1 MSNLNRRQWLQ
12 KSAFTASLLA
22 LGCRTNFEA
31 AAATKPFQNGLIH
44 TTSPLPLHWNEN
56 PFGPSQK
63 AVQAVAEVM
72 AKANRYPDDMVAEL
86 KGILANKYAID
97 NSQVLLT
104 NGSTE
109 ILGLVGQQ
117 IGFDKGELVIPF
129 PSFPTMAM
137 FAGGS
142 GATIKKVPLT
152 DDKRIDLDQTL
163 AAISDKTKVVFI
175 CNPNNPT
182 STEVDNAALKAF
194 CRAVPK
200 NVLVFVDEAY
210 IEYSQL
216 GAAGS
221 MIPLV
226 NELPNLMICRTF
238 SKAYGMAGLRLG
250 YAISSK
256 AQIDKLKARYVG
268 AEFATGWP
276 ALVAAKATM
285 EDVDFMV
292 NGVQKNQEGKD
303 IVYRAFDKWGVAYS
317 PSATNF
323 LYVESKHFVSDVRE
337 QLKAKNIL
345 ITKWPDMVDHIRIS
359 ISEPAHMMEFVEVVE
374 AFLVG

>member
-1 MSNLNRRQWLQ
+1 MSHLNRRQWLQ
-12 KSAFTASLLA
+12 KNAITASLLA
-22 LGCRTNFEA
+22 LGCRTNFEVGA
-31 AAATKPFQNGLIH
+31 NNNPFQNGLIS
-44 TTSPLPLHWNEN
+44 TSPLPLHWNEN
-56 PFGPSQK
+56 PFGPSPK

-72 AKANRYPDDMVAEL
+72 TKANRYPDDMVVEL
-86 KGILANKYAID
+86 KEILANKYALRND
-97 NSQVLLT
+97 QVLLT

-117 IGFDKGELVIPF
+117 IGFDKGELVIPS

-137 FAGGS
+137 FAAGS
-142 GATIKKVPLT
+142 GATIKTVPLT
-152 DDKRIDLDQTL
+152 KNKVIDLDQTL
-163 AAISDKTKVVFI
+163 AAISEKTKVVFI

-182 STEVDNAALKAF
+182 STEVNNSDLKAF

-200 NVLVFVDEAY
+200 NVLVFIDEAY
-210 IEYSQL
+210 IEYSKL

-226 NELPNLMICRTF
+226 NELPNLMVCRTF

-256 AQIDKLKARYVG
+256 QHIDTLKSRYVG

-285 EDVDFMV
+285 EDVDFMAK
-292 NGVQKNQEGKD
+292 GVQKNQEGRD
-303 IVYRAFDKWGVAYS
+303 LVYRAFDKWGVAYS

-323 LYVESKHFVSDVRE
+323 LYVESKYFVPDVRE
-337 QLKAKNIL
+337 KLKAKNIL

-359 ISEPAHMMEFVEVVE
+359 ISEPAHMSQFVEVVE
-374 AFLVG
+374 TFLV

>member
-1 MSNLNRRQWLQ
+1 MSNINRRQWLQ

-31 AAATKPFQNGLIH
+31 AAKPIQNGFIQ
-44 TTSPLPLHWNEN
+44 TTPLPLHWNEN
-56 PFGPSQK
+56 PFGPSEK
-63 AVQAVAEVM
+63 ATQAVM
-72 AKANRYPDDMVAEL
+72 DIMTKANRYPDDMVAEL
-86 KGILANKYAID
+86 KGILAQKYAVD

-137 FAGGS
+137 FAAGS

-152 DDKRIDLDQTL
+152 KDKHIDLDQTL
-163 AAISDKTKVVFI
+163 AAISEKTKVVFI

-182 STEVDNAALKAF
+182 STEVDNAALKTF

-210 IEYSQL
+210 IEFSKL

-226 NELPNLMICRTF
+226 NELSNLMVCRTF
-238 SKAYGMAGLRLG
+238 SKAYGLAGLRLG
-250 YAISSK
+250 YAIASK
-256 AQIDKLKARYVG
+256 AHIDTLKGKYVG

-285 EDVDFMV
+285 EDANFIE
-292 NGVQKNQEGKD
+292 NCIQKNQEGRD
-303 IVYRAFDKWGVAYS
+303 IVYRAFDKWGVGYS
-317 PSATNF
+317 VSSTNF
-323 LYVESKHFVSDVRE
+323 LYVESKHFVSDVRDK
-337 QLKAKNIL
+337 LKAKNIL

-359 ISEPAHMMEFVEVVE
+359 ISEPQHMTQFVEVVE
-374 AFLVG
+374 EFLVG

>member
-1 MSNLNRRQWLQ
+1 MPNLNRRQWLQ

-22 LGCRTNFEA
+22 LGCRTNFEVN
-31 AAATKPFQNGLIH
+31 ATNSPFQSGLIN
-44 TTSPLPLHWNEN
+44 TSPLPLHWNEN
-56 PFGPSQK
+56 PFGPSTK
-63 AVQAVAEVM
+63 AVEAVANVM
-72 AKANRYPDDMVAEL
+72 AKANRYPDDMVSEL
-86 KGILANKYAID
+86 KDILAKKYGVG
-97 NSQVLLT
+97 NSQILLT

-129 PSFPTMAM
+129 PSFPTIAM
-137 FAGGS
+137 FAAGS

-152 DDKRIDLDQTL
+152 KDNRIDLDQTL
-163 AAISDKTKVVFI
+163 AAISEKTKVVFI

-182 STEVDNAALKAF
+182 STEVNNEALKAF

-216 GAAGS
+216 GTAGS

-250 YAISSK
+250 YAIAGK
-256 AQIDKLKARYVG
+256 PHIDQLKRQYVG
-268 AEFATGWP
+268 AEFSTGWP

-285 EDVDFMV
+285 EDADFMTA
-292 NGVQKNQEGKD
+292 GIQKNQEGKD
-303 IVYRAFDKWGVAYS
+303 IVYQAFDKWGVGYS
-317 PSATNF
+317 PSSTNF
-323 LYVESKHFVSDVRE
+323 LYVESKHFIPDVRA

-345 ITKWPDMVDHIRIS
+345 ITKWPDMVNHIRVS
-359 ISEPAHMMEFVEVVE
+359 ISEPGHMRQFVEVVE
-374 AFLVG
+374 EFLV

>member
-1 MSNLNRRQWLQ
+1 MSKFNRRQWLQ
-12 KSAFTASLLA
+12 KSAIATSLLA
-22 LGCRTNFEA
+22 LGCRANFDLTAQPA
-31 AAATKPFQNGLIH
+31 AAKSISN
-44 TTSPLPLHWNEN
+44 SPLPLHWNEN
-56 PFGPSQK
+56 PFGPSTK

-72 AKANRYPDDMVAEL
+72 AKANRYPDDMVSEL
-86 KGILANKYAID
+86 KDILAKKYTVD

-137 FAGGS
+137 FAAGS
-142 GATIKKVPLT
+142 GATIKKLPLT
-152 DDKRIDLDQTL
+152 KDKRIDLDQTL

-182 STEVDNAALKAF
+182 STEVDKDALIAF
-194 CRAVPK
+194 CKSVPK
-200 NVLVFVDEAY
+200 NVLVFIDEAY
-210 IEYSQL
+210 IEYSKL

-226 NELPNLMICRTF
+226 NELPNLMVCRTF

-256 AQIDKLKARYVG
+256 EQIDKLKARYVG

-285 EDVDFMV
+285 EDTAFMA
-292 NGVQKNQEGKD
+292 NGIQKNQTGRD
-303 IVYRAFDKWGVAYS
+303 IVYQAFDKWGVQYS
-317 PSATNF
+317 PSSTNF
-323 LYVESKHFVSDVRE
+323 LYVESKHFVSDVRDK
-337 QLKAKNIL
+337 LKAKNIL
-345 ITKWPDMVDHIRIS
+345 ITKWPDMVDHVRIS
-359 ISEPAHMMEFVEVVE
+359 ISEPQHMEQFVKVVE
-374 AFLVG
+374 DFLV

>member
-1 MSNLNRRQWLQ
+1 MSTINRRQWLQ

-22 LGCRTNFEA
+22 LGCRTNFELS
-31 AAATKPFQNGLIH
+31 ATTPFQNGLINS
-44 TTSPLPLHWNEN
+44 SPLPLHWNEN
-56 PFGPSQK
+56 PFGPSEK

-86 KGILANKYAID
+86 KDILAKKYAVGND
-97 NSQVLLT
+97 QVLLT

-117 IGFDKGELVIPF
+117 IGFDKGELVIPT

-137 FAGGS
+137 FAAGS
-142 GATIKKVPLT
+142 GATIKTVPL
-152 DDKRIDLDQTL
+152 DKNNVIDLDQTL
-163 AAISDKTKVVFI
+163 AAISNKTKVVFI

-182 STEVDNAALKAF
+182 STEVDNEALKAF

-200 NVLVFVDEAY
+200 EVLVFVDEAY
-210 IEYSQL
+210 IEYSKL
-216 GAAGS
+216 GTAGS

-256 AQIDKLKARYVG
+256 TPIDGLKSRYVG

-276 ALVAAKATM
+276 ALVAARATM
-285 EDVDFMV
+285 EDKAFMI
-292 NGVQKNQEGKD
+292 NGIQKNQEGRD
-303 IVYRAFDKWGVAYS
+303 IVYQAFDKWGVAYS
-317 PSATNF
+317 PSSTNF
-323 LYVESKHFVSDVRE
+323 LYVESKYCLLYTSPSPRDLSTSRMPSS
-337 QLKAKNIL
+337 A
-345 ITKWPDMVDHIRIS
+345 
-359 ISEPAHMMEFVEVVE
+359 
-374 AFLVG
+374 

>member
-1 MSNLNRRQWLQ
+1 
-12 KSAFTASLLA
+12 
-22 LGCRTNFEA
+22 
-31 AAATKPFQNGLIH
+31 
-44 TTSPLPLHWNEN
+44 
-56 PFGPSQK
+56 
-63 AVQAVAEVM
+63 
-72 AKANRYPDDMVAEL
+72 
-86 KGILANKYAID
+86 
-97 NSQVLLT
+97 
-104 NGSTE
+104 
-109 ILGLVGQQ
+109 
-117 IGFDKGELVIPF
+117 
-129 PSFPTMAM
+129 MAM

-152 DDKRIDLDQTL
+152 DDKHIDLDQTL

-182 STEVDNAALKAF
+182 STEVDNDSLKAF

-210 IEYSQL
+210 IEYSKL
-216 GAAGS
+216 GPAGS

-256 AQIDKLKARYVG
+256 AQIDKLKAKYVG
-268 AEFATGWP
+268 VEFATGWP
-276 ALVAAKATM
+276 ALVAPTETAKLKA
-285 EDVDFMV
+285 VR
-292 NGVQKNQEGKD
+292 D

-323 LYVESKHFVSDVRE
+323 LYVESKYFVSDVRE

-345 ITKWPDMVDHIRIS
+345 ITKWPDMKDHIRVS
-359 ISEPAHMMEFVEVVE
+359 ISEPGHMLEFVEVME
-374 AFLVG
+374 AFLV

>member
-1 MSNLNRRQWLQ
+1 MTNLNRRQWLQ

-22 LGCRTNFEA
+22 LGCRTNFDIVD
-31 AAATKPFQNGLIH
+31 TKPFKNGLIN
-44 TTSPLPLHWNEN
+44 TTPLPLHWNEN
-56 PFGPSQK
+56 PFGPSKK

-72 AKANRYPDDMVAEL
+72 V
-86 KGILANKYAID
+86 D
-97 NSQVLLT
+97 NSQILLT

-117 IGFDKGELVIPF
+117 IGFDKGELVIPS

-137 FAGGS
+137 FAAGS
-142 GATIKKVPLT
+142 GATIKKVPLA
-152 DDKRIDLDQTL
+152 KNNVIDLGQTL

-182 STEVDNAALKAF
+182 STEVDNEDLKAF

-210 IEYSQL
+210 IEYSKL
-216 GAAGS
+216 GTAGS
-221 MIPLV
+221 MVSLV

-256 AQIDKLKARYVG
+256 THI
-268 AEFATGWP
+268 
-276 ALVAAKATM
+276 
-285 EDVDFMV
+285 EDVDFMA
-292 NGVQKNQEGKD
+292 NGIQKNQEGKD
-303 IVYRAFDKWGVAYS
+303 IVYQAFDKWGVGYS

-323 LYVESKHFVSDVRE
+323 LYVESKHFVADVRDK
-337 QLKAKNIL
+337 LKDKNIL
-345 ITKWPDMVDHIRIS
+345 ITKWPDMVDHIRVS
-359 ISEPAHMMEFVEVVE
+359 ISEPSHMSQFVEVVE
-374 AFLVG
+374 GFLV

>member
-31 AAATKPFQNGLIH
+31 TATSKPFQNGLIN
-44 TTSPLPLHWNEN
+44 TSSPLPLHWNEN
-56 PFGPSQK
+56 PFGPSKK

-72 AKANRYPDDMVAEL
+72 AKANRY
-86 KGILANKYAID
+86 
-97 NSQVLLT
+97 
-104 NGSTE
+104 
-109 ILGLVGQQ
+109 
-117 IGFDKGELVIPF
+117 
-129 PSFPTMAM
+129 
-137 FAGGS
+137 
-142 GATIKKVPLT
+142 
-152 DDKRIDLDQTL
+152 LDQTL

-182 STEVDNAALKAF
+182 STEVDNDSLKAF

-210 IEYSQL
+210 IEYSKL
-216 GAAGS
+216 GPAGS

-256 AQIDKLKARYVG
+256 AQIDKLKAKYVG
-268 AEFATGWP
+268 VEFATGWP
-276 ALVAAKATM
+276 ALVAA
-285 EDVDFMV
+285 
-292 NGVQKNQEGKD
+292 
-303 IVYRAFDKWGVAYS
+303 
-317 PSATNF
+317 
-323 LYVESKHFVSDVRE
+323 
-337 QLKAKNIL
+337 
-345 ITKWPDMVDHIRIS
+345 RI
-359 ISEPAHMMEFVEVVE
+359 
-374 AFLVG
+374 

>member
-1 MSNLNRRQWLQ
+1 MSHINRRQWLQ
-12 KSAFTASLLA
+12 KSAIATSLLT
-22 LGCRTNFEA
+22 LGCRTNFELA
-31 AAATKPFQNGLIH
+31 AAKPFQNSLIN
-44 TTSPLPLHWNEN
+44 TSPLPLHWNEN
-56 PFGPSQK
+56 PFGPSEK
-63 AVQAVAEVM
+63 AVQAVTAVM
-72 AKANRYPDDMVAEL
+72 TKANRYPDDMVAEL
-86 KGILANKYAID
+86 KGILANKYAVE
-97 NSQVLLT
+97 NEQVLLT

-117 IGFDKGELVIPF
+117 VGFDKGEIVMPS

-137 FAGGS
+137 FAADS
-142 GATIKKVPLT
+142 AATIKKVPL
-152 DDKRIDLDQTL
+152 DKSNRIDLDQTL
-163 AAISDKTKVVFI
+163 AAISEQTKVVFI

-200 NVLVFVDEAY
+200 KVLVFVDEAY
-210 IEYSQL
+210 IEYSKL

-226 NELPNLMICRTF
+226 NELPNLMVCRTF

-256 AQIDKLKARYVG
+256 AHIDALKSRYVG

-285 EDVDFMV
+285 EDIDFMT
-292 NGVQKNQEGKD
+292 NGIQKNQEGRD
-303 IVYRAFDKWGVAYS
+303 ILYKAFDKWGVAYS

-323 LYVESKHFVSDVRE
+323 LYVESKYFVSDVRAK
-337 QLKAKNIL
+337 LKTENIL
-345 ITKWPDMVDHIRIS
+345 ITKWPDMVDHIRVS
-359 ISEPAHMMEFVEVVE
+359 ISEPSHMSQFVEVVE
-374 AFLVG
+374 HFLV

>member
-1 MSNLNRRQWLQ
+1 MSNINRRQWLQ
-12 KSAFTASLLA
+12 KSAFTASLFA
-22 LGCRTNFEA
+22 LGCRTNFEVDA
-31 AAATKPFQNGLIH
+31 ANQPFQNNSIN
-44 TTSPLPLHWNEN
+44 TSPLPLHWNEN
-56 PFGPSQK
+56 PFGPSKK
-63 AVQAVAEVM
+63 AIEAVAEVM
-72 AKANRYPDDMVAEL
+72 SKANRYPDEMVAKL
-86 KGILANKYAID
+86 KGILAKKYAID
-97 NSQVLLT
+97 NSQILLT

-129 PSFPTMAM
+129 PSFPTMGM
-137 FAGGS
+137 FAASS

-152 DDKRIDLDQTL
+152 NDYRIDLDQTL

-182 STEVDNAALKAF
+182 STEVDNADLKAF

-200 NVLVFVDEAY
+200 EVLVFVDEAY
-210 IEYSQL
+210 IEYSKL
-216 GAAGS
+216 GVAGS

-256 AQIDKLKARYVG
+256 AHIDQLKRQYVG

-285 EDVDFMV
+285 EDVGFMT
-292 NGVQKNQEGKD
+292 NGVLKNQEGRD
-303 IVYRAFDKWGVAYS
+303 IVYRAFDKWEVTYS
-317 PSATNF
+317 PSSTNF
-323 LYVESKHFVSDVRE
+323 LYVEAKHFVSNVRE

-359 ISEPAHMMEFVEVVE
+359 ISEPGHMEQFVAVVE
-374 AFLVG
+374 DFLV